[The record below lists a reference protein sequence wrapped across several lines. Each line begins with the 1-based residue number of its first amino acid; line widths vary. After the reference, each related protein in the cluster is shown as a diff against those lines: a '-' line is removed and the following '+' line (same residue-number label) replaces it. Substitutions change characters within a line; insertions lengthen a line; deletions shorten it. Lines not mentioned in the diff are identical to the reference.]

1 MRLLWNR
8 VDSLENDRGKT
19 SETSKDWEG
28 FRETVN
34 SRCMELQE
42 QIQAMRTYITDQL
55 DEQARDLDA
64 RAWEMGREQRAAL
77 DEELSGLCRDRVTLE
92 DRQAELENDVA
103 EVTANF
109 QRLSEDLRRQLEDLR
124 PFPTAA
130 SPVKTRVQPC
140 TPPTSTKDKGT
151 PAARSATQTYSG
163 PVGALLAEKF
173 SCNYQE
179 EHVLSVLGALRKEL
193 AARSGN
199 PGEQYRKLTQWA
211 WNARGADPQHKA
223 NVQEMMRR
231 MLSEF
236 GLKPEEG

>member
-42 QIQAMRTYITDQL
+42 QIQAMRTFITDQL

-92 DRQAELENDVA
+92 DRQAELEIDFA
-103 EVTANF
+103 KVTANF
-109 QRLSEDLRRQLEDLR
+109 QRLSEDLRRQLDDLR